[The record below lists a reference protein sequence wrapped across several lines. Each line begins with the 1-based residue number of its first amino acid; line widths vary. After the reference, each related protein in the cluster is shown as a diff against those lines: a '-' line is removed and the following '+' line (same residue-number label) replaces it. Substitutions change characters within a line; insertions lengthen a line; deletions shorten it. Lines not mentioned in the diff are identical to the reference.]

1 MFTNILVPTDF
12 TKKSHTALDIAL
24 KISKEEKFTVTLLHV
39 IETIDDADGEE
50 FDEFYGKLKEK
61 AQKKID
67 EMAGFYP
74 DSAASIVKEILFG
87 NRVREIVKF
96 AHEKS
101 MDLIVLSSHR
111 IDRMEAAADW
121 ATISYKVG
129 ILAQSPVLIVK

>member
-12 TKKSHTALDIAL
+12 TEKSHTALDIAL
-24 KISKEEKFTVTLLHV
+24 KISKGEKFMVTLLHV

-50 FDEFYGKLKEK
+50 FDEFYSKLKER
-61 AQKKID
+61 ARQKID
-67 EMAGFYP
+67 EMAGLYP
-74 DSAASIVKEILFG
+74 DHVGCIVKEILFG

-129 ILAQSPVLIVK
+129 ILAQCPVLIVK